1 MHLDLERQEQPNR
14 GRSFMGAKEKLK
26 AEIKAVAVAALY
38 FGCWILALMGIK
50 WLVLA
55 EYRIA
60 FHQWSMAL
68 VGALVL
74 SKVVLLLENVS
85 LGAWVRR
92 RPAWV
97 DLVFRTVF
105 YTVGVAVVLILEK
118 GFENR
123 HAHGGFI
130 HAVQS
135 LFRQAD
141 IYHVWA
147 NTLCVSGALFGYN
160 ALSVVRRHLG
170 EGGLI
175 RMFLTPLPEV
185 TATQPRRNLSM

>member
-1 MHLDLERQEQPNR
+1 MDFPQ
-14 GRSFMGAKEKLK
+14 KLK
-26 AEIKAVAVAALY
+26 AEIKAVAAAALY

-55 EYRIA
+55 EYRIP

-74 SKVVLLLENVS
+74 SKVVLVLEKVS

-97 DLVFRTVF
+97 DVALRTVL

-118 GFENR
+118 GLETR
-123 HAHGGFI
+123 HAHGGFVP
-130 HAVQS
+130 AVQH

-175 RMFLTPLPEV
+175 RMFLRPLPEE
-185 TATQPRRNLSM
+185 TQAKPSQKAS